1 MYPDWPESAFDLVP
15 LPHCDGP
22 KLEPFDFQGPQKI
35 EFLEYIGEGAHAHV
49 FKFRFVY
56 DDDWPSPVNKW
67 DSDDRD
73 AFASLAN
80 YAEPFNSE
88 CRAYGRLRE
97 ADCEH
102 LANRCFG
109 YLLLEDAN
117 ERAMMNQFKDHRIK
131 FNGNILF
138 PEGMDMRGR
147 FLGKDGRPP
156 PIRGIVK
163 EFGQPEKELSM
174 RTLRSILKEVIQMQQ
189 LGIIRL
195 DVADRQFINGKMADF
210 STAITFPHFITS
222 PELNPHL
229 TPEMVSAM
237 ELETLLF
244 SRKDYEEFDQM
255 VGMWNDENPS
265 HQRFFFSLPGGDDG
279 LKYNLRSLPSRNRLY
294 SLVDPRLY
302 DRKSSGGKL
311 DGRVTKRRRR
321 PCAKPP
327 RWYYDGSLDAAKVI
341 SNMRFEFL
349 HNWYY
354 KDGYAFPKEIKW

>member
-1 MYPDWPESAFDLVP
+1 MYPDWPESASDLVP

-22 KLEPFDFQGPQKI
+22 KLEPFDFQIPQKMG
-35 EFLEYIGEGAHAHV
+35 FLEYIGEGAHAHV
-49 FKFRFVY
+49 FKVRILGQIYALKLASALEAATARYQLTLV
-56 DDDWPSPVNKW
+56 
-67 DSDDRD
+67 D

-80 YAEPFNSE
+80 YAEPFNSQ

-109 YLLLEDAN
+109 YLLLEEAN
-117 ERAMMNQFKDHRIK
+117 ERAMMNQFKDHRMK

-138 PEGMDMRGR
+138 LEGMDMRGR
-147 FLGKDGRPP
+147 FPGKDGRPP

-174 RTLRSILKEVIQMQQ
+174 RTLRSILKDVIQMQQ

-210 STAITFPHFITS
+210 ITAITFPHFITS

-244 SRKDYEEFDQM
+244 SRKDYQEFDQM
-255 VGMWNDENPS
+255 MGMWNYENPS
-265 HQRFFFSLPGGDDG
+265 HQRSFFSLPGG
-279 LKYNLRSLPSRNRLY
+279 
-294 SLVDPRLY
+294 
-302 DRKSSGGKL
+302 GG
-311 DGRVTKRRRR
+311 
-321 PCAKPP
+321 
-327 RWYYDGSLDAAKVI
+327 
-341 SNMRFEFL
+341 
-349 HNWYY
+349 
-354 KDGYAFPKEIKW
+354 